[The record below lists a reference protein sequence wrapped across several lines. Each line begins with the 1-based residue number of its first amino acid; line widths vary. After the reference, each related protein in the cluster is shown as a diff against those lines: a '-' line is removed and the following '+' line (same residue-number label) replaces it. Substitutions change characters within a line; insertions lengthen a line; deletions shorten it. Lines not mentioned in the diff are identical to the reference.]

1 MVNKEITKYT
11 LKSVGDIST
20 FLNTSELDFDSILIS
35 IYEKIILD
43 KISELLKIINISKIV
58 TDKINAMDVLELEKL
73 LLDIMKKE
81 LNALVNLGAIIG
93 FILGLFNLLI

>member
-1 MVNKEITKYT
+1 
-11 LKSVGDIST
+11 
-20 FLNTSELDFDSILIS
+20 
-35 IYEKIILD
+35 
-43 KISELLKIINISKIV
+43 
-58 TDKINAMDVLELEKL
+58 MDVLELEKL